1 MKIIKN
7 KILLEIEE
15 QEEKR
20 KQKIE
25 EIWET
30 LTFSDF
36 LYMENIENF
45 KIWK

>member
-1 MKIIKN
+1 MNKKKIKEN
-7 KILLEIEE
+7 WK
-15 QEEKR
+15 
-20 KQKIE
+20 
-25 EIWET
+25 T